1 MTIRN
6 QYDWGKNKAESNLK
20 KHGITFEEAITV
32 LQSASSA
39 IFEDV
44 RHPEKRFIAIGFSA
58 VNRVLV
64 VVYCYREESTV
75 RIISARKATKKERLQ
90 YEKGI

>member
-1 MTIRN
+1 MIRN
-6 QYDWGKNKAESNLK
+6 QYDWDKNKAESNLK

-44 RHPEKRFIAIGFSA
+44 RHHEKRFIAIGFSA
-58 VNRVLV
+58 VTRVLV

-75 RIISARKATKKERLQ
+75 RIISARKATKKERQQ